1 MKKEKLTLLEDLRDV
16 ITNAQVKIRL
26 EEEKVKEL
34 GNKSLAEV
42 RSLSPQDQAV
52 FFELKGFTEER
63 LQELIHLHASPF
75 FVRCELLYEKDG
87 TKKNLYFAKHSLTT
101 EQIYSWVAPIASIRF
116 ENPGQVSYQL
126 PNGKIEQATILSKDQ
141 YMIVDGKVVF
151 FATEAIDSPRELIYQ
166 EHFSSRKNG
175 FVLPEIVEVMEKAQ
189 DAVIRAHHVGPFVI
203 SGPAGSGK
211 TTLALHRV
219 AYLVQSPDTSASYP
233 KESVIV
239 FVQDNGTKDYFSH
252 LLPELGINNVKIT
265 TFFEWASSILNL
277 DNVSFGSQFS
287 EDEYSNDVYEYEKI
301 LALRS
306 PQDVSWGSDIFSMLK
321 KYYDKSFSDES
332 KKLFLQQKKRNVL
345 DRIDL
350 TVALSV
356 YHKTYGRFETQ
367 RKYQVVA
374 KNGGFRTKTDKRP
387 VQYSLMVVDEFQNY
401 MPEQLLLL
409 KNCVNS
415 ETKSIVYVGDMAQ
428 QVQLG
433 TIHSWNEIGEV
444 LSGERRVLLS
454 KVYRNTKQIL
464 EYIKKLGY
472 EVEVPGGLK
481 DGTDVVEKI
490 MESHNDIC
498 TYIEELAASNKEKL
512 IGVIGKDSKDIAYLK
527 TKFSQNK
534 RVHVCTII
542 ESQGVEFEIVCL
554 VGVRR
559 DLFEVDRA
567 IIETNFL
574 SEKKRIH
581 KDLLYVALTRAMEQM
596 HILGSCYLEETIEK
610 MGQSSLRD

>member
-1 MKKEKLTLLEDLRDV
+1 MKKEKSALLKDLRDT
-16 ITNAQVKIRL
+16 ITNAQVKISI
-26 EEEKVKEL
+26 EEEKL
-34 GNKSLAEV
+34 THLANKSLSEV

-52 FFELKGFTEER
+52 FFELKGLTEER
-63 LQELIHLHASPF
+63 LRELKHLHGSPF

-87 TKKNLYFAKHSLTT
+87 MKKNLYFAKHQLTT
-101 EQIYSWVAPIASIRF
+101 EQIYSWIAPIAAIRF
-116 ENPGQVSYQL
+116 ENPGHVSYQL
-126 PNGKIEQATILSKDQ
+126 PDGRIEHATLISKDQ

-151 FATEAIDSPRELIYQ
+151 FSTESTDSPRVLIYQ

-175 FVLPEIVEVMEKAQ
+175 FILPEIVEVMEKAQ

-219 AYLVQSPDTSASYP
+219 AYLVQSPDTAASYP

-277 DNVSFGSQFS
+277 SDIGFESQVGGIECNS
-287 EDEYSNDVYEYEKI
+287 DIYEHEKI
-301 LALRS
+301 AALRLD
-306 PQDVSWGSDIFSMLK
+306 QDVSWGSDTFTTLK
-321 KYYDKSFSDES
+321 KYYDKSFSEES
-332 KKLFLQQKKRNVL
+332 KKLFIQQKQRNVL

-350 TVALSV
+350 TVALSI
-356 YHKTYGRFETQ
+356 YYKTYGKFETQ

-374 KNGGFRTKTDKRP
+374 KNGGFRTKTEKNP
-387 VQYSLMVVDEFQNY
+387 IKYSLMVVDEFQNY
-401 MPEQLLLL
+401 MPEQLSIL
-409 KNCVNS
+409 KNAVNS

-433 TIHSWNEIGEV
+433 TIHSWDEVGEV
-444 LSGERRVLLS
+444 ISVKRKVLLN

-464 EYIKKLGY
+464 EYIKGLGY
-472 EVEVPGGLK
+472 EVEVPAVLK
-481 DGTDVVEKI
+481 EGTEVVEKI
-490 MESHNDIC
+490 IESHEDIC
-498 TYIEELAASNKEKL
+498 IYIEELANNNKEKI
-512 IGVIGKDSKDIAYLK
+512 IGVIGREYRDIAYLK
-527 TKFSQNK
+527 SKFSKNDL
-534 RVHVCTII
+534 VHVCTMI

-559 DLFEVDRA
+559 DLFEIDPSIA
-567 IIETNFL
+567 KTDFI

-581 KDLLYVALTRAMEQM
+581 KDLLYVALTRAMEEM

-610 MGQSSLRD
+610 MK